1 MNYPPYLD
9 QLNDAQRAAALHV
22 DGPAMVIAGA
32 GSGKTRVLTYRL
44 AHLLHSGAA
53 DPFQLLALTF
63 TNKAAREMRERIGRL
78 VGPQARSLFMGTFHS
93 IFSRFLRIEAEHLGY
108 TSSYTIYDDDDSQSL
123 VKSILKELRLDDKT
137 FKPRSIQN
145 KISAAKNHLV
155 SPTDFQ
161 RQWVEDD
168 FSEVAA
174 KVYALYQ
181 SRLFQSNAMDF
192 DDLLFN
198 MVVLFE
204 KQPAALYKY
213 QHKFKYVL
221 VDEYQ
226 DTNHAQ
232 YIITKKLAAVHENLM
247 VVGDDAQ
254 SIYSFRGANIGNI
267 LNFQNDYPDF
277 KLYKLE
283 QNYRSTGIIV
293 AVANEVIAH
302 NKHQI
307 PKLVYTENEEGE
319 RVNVL
324 ASGTEQEEAQR
335 VVDTI
340 REQKMV
346 LSFFNRDFAVL
357 YRTNAQSRAV
367 EDGLRRAGIPYRIY
381 GGLSFY
387 KRKEVKD
394 VVAYL
399 RLAINAAD
407 EEALKRVVNYPGRG
421 IGDVTLERLR
431 SFASDNSC
439 SLWEALLA
447 APGLNLGRAGTA
459 LAEFAMLVKTFQAIA
474 ARDSAYDAVNYIAKH
489 SGILTEL
496 YKDNTTEGN
505 SRVENVQELIN
516 AAREFSDQLDLEDR
530 SLRAFLAEIALFT
543 DQDSQEG
550 NDDFV
555 TLMTIHAAK
564 GLEFKS
570 VFVVGLEEG
579 LFPGVMAQQ
588 SREDLE
594 EERRLFYVAVTR
606 AEKRLTLSHARSR
619 FRYGSVQYN
628 EPSRFLDE
636 IDERYLKLPPAPSK
650 PMGTPSGRHPSSPY
664 ALNQPMPGRPLR
676 TDERVRPVPSP
687 SVPTSGDFPAADP
700 SQMAPGV
707 EIEHSKFGRGT
718 VVRVDGSTNDPR
730 AVIRFVVGG
739 EKTIIL
745 KYARLRVLSSS

>member
-1 MNYPPYLD
+1 M
-9 QLNDAQRAAALHV
+9 
-22 DGPAMVIAGA
+22 
-32 GSGKTRVLTYRL
+32 
-44 AHLLHSGAA
+44 
-53 DPFQLLALTF
+53 
-63 TNKAAREMRERIGRL
+63 
-78 VGPQARSLFMGTFHS
+78 
-93 IFSRFLRIEAEHLGY
+93 
-108 TSSYTIYDDDDSQSL
+108 
-123 VKSILKELRLDDKT
+123 
-137 FKPRSIQN
+137 
-145 KISAAKNHLV
+145 
-155 SPTDFQ
+155 
-161 RQWVEDD
+161 
-168 FSEVAA
+168 
-174 KVYALYQ
+174 
-181 SRLFQSNAMDF
+181 
-192 DDLLFN
+192 
-198 MVVLFE
+198 
-204 KQPAALYKY
+204 
-213 QHKFKYVL
+213 
-221 VDEYQ
+221 
-226 DTNHAQ
+226 
-232 YIITKKLAAVHENLM
+232 
-247 VVGDDAQ
+247 GDDAQ

-267 LNFQNDYPDF
+267 LNFQHDYPDYQ
-277 KLYKLE
+277 LYKLE
-283 QNYRSTGIIV
+283 QNYRSTGVIV
-293 AVANEVIAH
+293 SVANEVIAH

-319 RVNVL
+319 RVAVL

-335 VVDTI
+335 VVDSV

-346 LSFFNRDFAVL
+346 SNYFNRDFAVL

-367 EDGLRRAGIPYRIY
+367 EDGLRRAGIPYRIF

-431 SFASDNSC
+431 SFASEHSC
-439 SLWEALLA
+439 ALWEALLA
-447 APGLNLGRAGTA
+447 APGLNLGRAGNA
-459 LAEFAMLVKTFQAIA
+459 LAEFALLIKTFQAVA
-474 ARDSAYDAVNYIAKH
+474 ARDTAYEAVNYIAKH
-489 SGILTEL
+489 SGILAEL
-496 YKDNTTEGN
+496 YKDNTSEGN

-543 DQDSQEG
+543 DQDAQEG

-570 VFVVGLEEG
+570 VFVVGIEEG

-606 AEKRLTLSHARSR
+606 AEKRLALSYARTR

-636 IDERYLKLPPAPSK
+636 IDAKYLKLPPSPTRGQ
-650 PMGTPSGRHPSSPY
+650 GTPSGRHPSSPY
-664 ALNQPMPGRPLR
+664 ALNAPMPGRPLR
-676 TDERVRPVPSP
+676 PEARPSASP
-687 SVPTSGDFPAADP
+687 TVPTTGDFPAADA
-700 SQMAPGV
+700 SLLQPGV

-718 VVRVDGSTNDPR
+718 VVRVDGSSGDPR

-745 KYARLRVLSSS
+745 KYARLRVLSGS